1 MHVSH
6 TYQSLD
12 FPHDPFSV
20 TVISYI
26 DDVIVSNAERLEKS
40 YPCKTPGT
48 ETQKQLGYTNTGAA
62 GIQMQGQLGYK
73 SRNPGAILVQAQ
85 DFCIL
90 FTTPTILCH
99 WAHDGGTAHRPHTAA
114 LYGDLSRIPSD
125 SNYCK
130 LHLAIRQTLPS

>member
-1 MHVSH
+1 MHVSD
-6 TYQSLD
+6 TYQSLN

-26 DDVIVSNAERLEKS
+26 DDVIVSNMLRENS

-48 ETQKQLGYTNTGAA
+48 ETQEQLGYTNTRAA

-73 SRNPGAILVQAQ
+73 SRSSWEPRSNFGTSPRFSVYYSQPL
-85 DFCIL
+85 
-90 FTTPTILCH
+90 TILCH

-114 LYGDLSRIPSD
+114 LYGDLSQIPSD
-125 SNYCK
+125 SNY
-130 LHLAIRQTLPS
+130 